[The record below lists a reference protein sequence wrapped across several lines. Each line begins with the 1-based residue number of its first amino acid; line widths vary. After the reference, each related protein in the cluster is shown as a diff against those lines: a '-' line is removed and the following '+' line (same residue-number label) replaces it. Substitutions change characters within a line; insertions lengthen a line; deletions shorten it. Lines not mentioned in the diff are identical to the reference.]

1 MMLACPLMR
10 SARLFNGLRE
20 QRVLVPYLSS
30 RKSFEDAQEL
40 ITRFGDDAGFQAA
53 ALADRSRDVGIHI
66 HFCLLRPIER
76 LINWLCIDDVVGT
89 IYLMGDRRLKGAGQP
104 FRPIQQ
110 DTLGS
115 EPTPRPRHI
124 GSEPVRQP
132 VTNSQLVRR
141 P

>member
-53 ALADRSRDVGIHI
+53 ALADRSRDVGNHI
-66 HFCLLRPIER
+66 HFCHWRQIER
-76 LINWLCIDDVVGT
+76 LIIWLSIDEVVGT
-89 IYLMGDRRLKGAGQP
+89 IHCMGARRLKGAGQP
-104 FRPIQQ
+104 FRPL
-110 DTLGS
+110 D
-115 EPTPRPRHI
+115 R
-124 GSEPVRQP
+124 
-132 VTNSQLVRR
+132 NSVV
-141 P
+141 

>member
-53 ALADRSRDVGIHI
+53 ALADRSRDVGNHI
-66 HFCLLRPIER
+66 HFCHWRQIER
-76 LINWLCIDDVVGT
+76 LIIRSEEHTSELQS
-89 IYLMGDRRLKGAGQP
+89 LMRISYAVFCLKKKTDHNKKP
-104 FRPIQQ
+104 
-110 DTLGS
+110 LNN
-115 EPTPRPRHI
+115 TP
-124 GSEPVRQP
+124 
-132 VTNSQLVRR
+132 
-141 P
+141 